1 MKGLIIKDLFI
12 LKKTARVFVALTG
25 LYLLMA
31 IFLHTDFGVL
41 IAFIMGMLTITS
53 FAYDEQAKWDA
64 FALTMPVSKRD
75 MVLSK
80 YLLAVFLGIAGGLM
94 GILLS
99 VAAAIGQGPV
109 DIMAILKNTGIA
121 ICATYVFSSIALPLV
136 YKLGSEKSRLV
147 LMLCYAAPILLGT
160 IIINMLSEASITMPQ
175 LLSAAHTAAIILP
188 FFTVIAFVFSYRLS
202 LVIFI
207 KKDI

>member
-64 FALTMPVSKRD
+64 CALTMPVSKRD

>member
-12 LKKTARVFVALTG
+12 LKKTTRVFVALTG

-160 IIINMLSEASITMPQ
+160 IIINMISEASITMPQ

-202 LVIFI
+202 LAIFI